1 MWQLWTMPMT
11 KDEYIK
17 YVEEPKHIIN
27 PVRDIIMFEKPYLE
41 VFSKTPWYAIPIT
54 WLPWAFYFLSHN
66 TLDTYMSLFVILAG
80 FITWTL
86 TEYLLHRFLFHSE

>member
-1 MWQLWTMPMT
+1 MDGYKLESTLKFDYNRGIMWQLCTMPMT

-41 VFSKTPWYAIPIT
+41 VFTKTPWYAIPIT

-66 TLDTYMSLFVILAG
+66 TLDT
-80 FITWTL
+80 
-86 TEYLLHRFLFHSE
+86 